1 MAIETGLTLL
11 EMKERLAQYLA
22 AEVAI
27 LKSQSYTIK
36 DRTFERANLREVRQA
51 IKDLQNQIKLKERG
65 GKRVRKILPR
75 DQ

>member
-1 MAIETGLTLL
+1 MAVETGLTLV
-11 EMKERLAQYLA
+11 EMKERLAQYLL
-22 AEVAI
+22 AEVAV

-36 DRTFERANLREVRQA
+36 DRTFERANLREIRQA
-51 IKDLQNQIKLKERG
+51 IKDLQNQITLAERG